1 MSATVILLLL
11 LAAPQDE
18 ALREAARLDAG
29 QKCEEAERYYQQALG
44 RGLPSQA
51 LLNNLGNHYL
61 ICGNPEEARKYF
73 ERLLKINPEHAN
85 ANLQLARIETERR
98 QGAKAL
104 EYLARVKETGPEV
117 ALLRAEA
124 FYYAGRSAAALP
136 ILDALEKQA
145 GADARVLYALGLT
158 CARIGLYDRAEIALN
173 AVLAMHPDD
182 FDVLFN
188 LGRVAARAQHYDRA
202 QRALEVAVKL
212 RPSDADARL
221 ELGLVHAARQDYSRA
236 VYLLAQA
243 RQLAPKRPDIL
254 LALARA
260 AEDAGYY
267 GDSALA
273 YDGYVQLRPDDDT
286 ARRDRARVYGLTG
299 KRLEEGLKELAWYV
313 QKHPDDPVGYF
324 DLAQFSWSTD
334 PQKALDQLSRALRL
348 DLGFAPAQYGRA
360 WLLQR
365 QGRIAESLPDLQA
378 VVRLQPKNARAL
390 DQLGLTYLSLDQPAQ
405 AEKTLRQVLAI
416 APEDPEALLHLG
428 RALMA
433 LDREAEAQQFLDR
446 FQKVRP
452 RRIRDPRREA
462 GMIELA
468 TLPSAERTRREIERL
483 RQDARTHPSDPDL
496 QLSLASLLLADGRAD
511 EAAAEFRELLTRNA
525 DSRIWER
532 AGKSLLAAGQYAL
545 ARDFLQR
552 AAAPLDLAIAL
563 FFTDGPQVALQAIAK
578 VPEGEQAGDYLLM
591 KARILDAAGRGA
603 EADEALREGLRLSP
617 SRPEVARQGALLLLR
632 HGQKTEAL
640 ELLGRAAKS
649 SPENADL
656 LLTEA
661 IVMGLTDRVSDAEK
675 MLKQIESRWPE
686 WDRAYLAHGLLLQ
699 RVRPGEAKQKLQTAR
714 TLGSP
719 EITAGCGLE
728 QLLFPPCGQ

>member
-1 MSATVILLLL
+1 M
-11 LAAPQDE
+11 
-18 ALREAARLDAG
+18 
-29 QKCEEAERYYQQALG
+29 
-44 RGLPSQA
+44 
-51 LLNNLGNHYL
+51 
-61 ICGNPEEARKYF
+61 
-73 ERLLKINPEHAN
+73 
-85 ANLQLARIETERR
+85 ETERKH
-98 QGAKAL
+98 GAKAL
-104 EYLARVKETGPEV
+104 EYLARVKETGPEI

-124 FYYAGRSAAALP
+124 SYYAGKHAVALP

-145 GADARVLYALGLT
+145 SADARVLFALGMT
-158 CARIGLYDRAEIALN
+158 CVRIGLYDRAEMAFN
-173 AVLAMHPDD
+173 AVLVMHPDD

-188 LGRVAARAQHYDRA
+188 LGSAAARARHYERA

-212 RPSDADARL
+212 QPSDPDTSL
-221 ELGLVHAARQDYSRA
+221 ELGLVYAARQDYSHA

-273 YDGYVQLRPDDDT
+273 YDEYMQLRPDDDT
-286 ARRDRARVYGLTG
+286 VRRDRGRVYGLTG
-299 KRLEEGLKELAWYV
+299 TRLQEGLKELAWYV
-313 QKHPDDPVGYF
+313 QRHPGDAVGYY

-334 PQKALDQLSRALRL
+334 PQKALDQLSQALRL
-348 DLGFAPAQYGRA
+348 DPAFAPAQYGWA

-405 AEKTLRQVLAI
+405 AEKTLRQALAI

-433 LDREAEAQQFLDR
+433 LDREAEARQFLDKFR
-446 FQKVRP
+446 KVRP
-452 RRIRDPRREA
+452 RGTRDPRREA

-483 RQDARTHPSDPDL
+483 RQDARTHPSDPEL
-496 QLSLASLLLADGRAD
+496 QLSLASLLLADGRTD
-511 EAAAEFRELLTRNA
+511 EAAAEFRELLTLNA

-532 AGKSLLAAGQYAL
+532 AGQSLLAAGQYAL

-563 FFTDGPQVALQAIAK
+563 FFTDGPQAALQAIAK
-578 VPEGEQAGDYLLM
+578 VPAGEQAGDYLLM
-591 KARILDAAGRGA
+591 KARILDAAGQGA
-603 EADEALREGLRLSP
+603 EAADALREGLRLSP
-617 SRPEVARQGALLLLR
+617 SRPEVARQTALLLLR

-640 ELLGRAAKS
+640 ELLGRAATS

-661 IVMGLTDRVSDAEK
+661 IVMGLMDRAADAEK
-675 MLKQIESRWPE
+675 LLNQIESRWPE
-686 WDRAYLAHGLLLQ
+686 WDRAYLVHGLLLQ
-699 RVRPGEAKQKLQTAR
+699 RARPAEARQKLQTAR
-714 TLGSP
+714 ALGSP
-719 EITAGCGLE
+719 EISAGCGLE
-728 QLLFPPCGQ
+728 QLLFPPCWQ